1 VPLLI
6 RPLEQVPRYEEPAS
20 ATRPLLPRQNSHSK
34 ASLISPTPSDEADD
48 EESSW
53 GYSGSEMDDDY
64 SDPIAETAY
73 ADEDTRPTSQ
83 KELWGWYSY
92 GWAAE
97 VFAICAMGK
106 H

>member
-1 VPLLI
+1 MDDVADA
-6 RPLEQVPRYEEPAS
+6 V
-20 ATRPLLPRQNSHSK
+20 
-34 ASLISPTPSDEADD
+34 DEAR
-48 EESSW
+48 
-53 GYSGSEMDDDY
+53 
-64 SDPIAETAY
+64 Y

-106 H
+106 NNGHSIRDILILFPQAPSSPSPSSNWPEIRASC